1 MDAIL
6 EKCAGD
12 FEYNGLNDS
21 GNTMSVIVVD
31 DAIFVRN
38 TISKIL
44 MSVGYDVIGEAKN
57 GEEAVEKFLELKPD
71 IVTMDIT
78 MPVMNGIE
86 AVEKIMVEDSSARV
100 VMISAMGYQNVV
112 HRAILKGAKNF
123 VVKPVNPDNVLEFLK
138 VIKSVGID
146 GK

>member
-1 MDAIL
+1 MDSIL

-12 FEYNGLNDS
+12 FEYNGLSHS
-21 GNTMSVIVVD
+21 GNAMSVMVVD

-38 TISKIL
+38 AISKIL

-71 IVTMDIT
+71 LVTMDIT

-86 AVEKIMVEDSSARV
+86 AVEKIIMEDSAARI

-112 HRAILKGAKNF
+112 QRAILKGAKNF